1 MHKEITPNTDHWLS
15 ARRHGVQWN
24 YIILQDVA
32 RVELYLARTEASKN
46 KAMFDAL
53 REHRVVIEQAFGDKL
68 LWERLD
74 DKQAS
79 RISFMIEGGG
89 LVDEES
95 WDEVIDK
102 AVDAMERLY
111 SAFHQYVIAIQV

>member
-1 MHKEITPNTDHWLS
+1 
-15 ARRHGVQWN
+15 
-24 YIILQDVA
+24 
-32 RVELYLARTEASKN
+32 
-46 KAMFDAL
+46 MFDAL